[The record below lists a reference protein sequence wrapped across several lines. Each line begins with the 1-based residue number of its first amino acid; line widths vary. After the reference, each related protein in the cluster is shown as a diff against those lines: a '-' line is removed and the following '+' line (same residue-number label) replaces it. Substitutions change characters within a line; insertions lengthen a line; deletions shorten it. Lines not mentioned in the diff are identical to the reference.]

1 MKSRAWT
8 ALPLDQRP
16 GLRTVAMHTFQH
28 MAEVRLLEFCPLG
41 EASSLILKFGQ
52 RLGRIQ
58 SRIHGFDGRPTEHAV
73 KALTLSVFALT

>member
-1 MKSRAWT
+1 MKSRVWK
-8 ALPLDQRP
+8 ALPLHQRP
-16 GLRTVAMHTFQH
+16 GLQTGVVHTFRYS
-28 MAEVRLLEFCPLG
+28 AKVRLLEFCPLG